1 MAAPGTKLAKLEG
14 FMADGDIK
22 SALRL
27 ANSFP
32 QLGDEKKAITQAWSA
47 LNNPDFYR
55 EIGHCPDALVAA
67 GIAAIRARYNL
78 PETLHR

>member
-1 MAAPGTKLAKLEG
+1 MATPGTKLAKLEG
-14 FMADGDIK
+14 FMIDGDFRA
-22 SALRL
+22 ALRL

-32 QLGDEKKAITQAWSA
+32 QLGEHKKEITTAWSA

-55 EIGHCPDALVAA
+55 EIGRDPEALVAA